1 MGFRDFI
8 GGRDKPAQSSS
19 QTPGDK
25 PTEAPTPLPPSG
37 DPTTVQNTSS
47 VEPPA
52 SGVIPVSKANESET
66 PPTAAA
72 GQSDSTTPERSAR
85 RLSFPAN
92 LRLLRK
98 PNAPLSPTAEEPGVT
113 TAPAASTDQ
122 AKWEPFASFFSN
134 ADRRAKQSALVVRSL
149 IVGEDTDQGGLVSPQ
164 GRISKT
170 QLKSVK
176 AQLSKPRSAAKIVAE
191 LRALPALADSAASR
205 ASEPIQAVCL
215 PYTDEEADQ
224 QYLSSLRNLKQ
235 LPLQPPP
242 PTTTST
248 RAADATITTAST
260 LGSSPLLGATIES
273 VAEDFRNLHVVNL
286 LKAPDL
292 GLGQPGD
299 GPGLLAGALPTA
311 ETVINGII
319 QITPQLMALGFA
331 TGKAII
337 PDHHG
342 IYPPTDRISVLT
354 CTSHFLSVASCGD
367 V

>member
-1 MGFRDFI
+1 MAFLDFI
-8 GGRDKPAQSSS
+8 GARDKSAQSSS
-19 QTPGDK
+19 QTQSAPDAPGDK
-25 PTEAPTPLPPSG
+25 PTEAPTPLPPS
-37 DPTTVQNTSS
+37 DHPSTAAQNTSS
-47 VEPPA
+47 VDPPSA
-52 SGVIPVSKANESET
+52 SDVIP
-66 PPTAAA
+66 AATG
-72 GQSDSTTPERSAR
+72 GQSDSASPERSAF

-92 LRLLRK
+92 FRLFRK
-98 PNAPLSPTAEEPGVT
+98 PGSPLSPTTEEPGIS

-122 AKWEPFASFFSN
+122 AKKEPSASSLSN

-149 IVGEDTDQGGLVSPQ
+149 IVGQDTDQGGVSPQ
-164 GRISKT
+164 GRISST

-176 AQLSKPRSAAKIVAE
+176 TQLLKPKLAVKIIAQ

-235 LPLQPPP
+235 LP
-242 PTTTST
+242 TTTTT
-248 RAADATITTAST
+248 RAAEATATATST
-260 LGSSPLLGATIES
+260 LGSSPILGATIES
-273 VAEDFRNLHVVNL
+273 VAEAFRNLHVVNL

-311 ETVINGII
+311 ETVITGIV
-319 QITPQLMALGFA
+319 QITPQLMALGYA

-354 CTSHFLSVASCGD
+354 CTPHF
-367 V
+367 